1 MYLALDL
8 GVKTGWARWEPG
20 LSKPVSGTFD
30 CGAKDKAGGYGGR
43 SLAFYGWLLNKIESF
58 EVTHLA
64 IEDELS
70 SFTGKDM
77 NRGNEQ
83 WQPAQHRL
91 CEMAATAHQIPYKK
105 IPIQTWRKHFLG
117 RGQAPRGTRNSRAWF
132 KQQAIQ
138 RCKMLGWDVKS
149 DDQAEANGVL
159 DYFRATQSPAYAV
172 QTTDLFTN
180 LQHR

>member
-20 LSKPVSGTFD
+20 LSKPVSGVFD

-43 SLAFYGWLLNKIESF
+43 SLSFYGWLLGKIESF
-58 EVTHLA
+58 GVTHLA
-64 IEDELS
+64 IEDELPAIS
-70 SFTGKDM
+70 GKPM

-91 CEMAATAHQIPYKK
+91 CEMAAVANQIPYQK
-105 IPIQTWRKHFLG
+105 ITMQKWRKHFIG
-117 RGQAPRGTRNSRAWF
+117 RSVAPRGVKNGRAWI

-138 RCKMLGWDVKS
+138 RCKLLGWDPK
-149 DDQAEANGVL
+149 DDNEAEAL
-159 DYFRATQSPAYAV
+159 ALMDFFRSTQSPSYAV

-180 LQHR
+180 L